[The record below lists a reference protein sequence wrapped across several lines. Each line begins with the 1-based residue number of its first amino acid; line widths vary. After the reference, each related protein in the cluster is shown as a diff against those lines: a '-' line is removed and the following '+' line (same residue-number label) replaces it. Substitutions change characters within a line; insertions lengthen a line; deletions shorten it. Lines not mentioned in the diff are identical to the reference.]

1 LPWTELNDP
10 TIGTHDHY
18 REGDRIRLV
27 AASEQEQRQAQ
38 ITALRRSIDT
48 IDHHLSSVGVG
59 DPSVSCQSCGQP
71 LKGAADA
78 KRAALKT
85 DKRRALDQIALLEQ
99 QAAPSTLET
108 KQRQTQPRK

>member
-1 LPWTELNDP
+1 MPWTELNDP
-10 TIGTHDHY
+10 AIGTHDHY

-48 IDHHLSSVGVG
+48 IDHHLSLVGIG
-59 DPSVSCQSCGQP
+59 DPSVCCQSCGQP

-78 KRAALKT
+78 KRAALES
-85 DKRRALDQIALLEQ
+85 DRRRALAELELLEQ
-99 QAAPSTLET
+99 QSAAPKLAG
-108 KQRQTQPRK
+108 KQRQTGPRK